1 MTSIA
6 GTKTRC
12 SKFYTGNPVHAFHGK
27 VDRSPLEMIDKDL
40 EDDSHPMAPG
50 IIPIGCLREV
60 FSKCEFSAR

>member
-1 MTSIA
+1 M
-6 GTKTRC
+6 
-12 SKFYTGNPVHAFHGK
+12 GNPVHAFHGE

-50 IIPIGCLREV
+50 MIPIGCLREV